1 MVFSGAPVTMDARGR
16 AFLAERLRVLSAE
29 VAADVTDA
37 FLRAHPDWVARY
49 GDRARLLGIEDAK
62 YHVSFLA
69 GTLEAG
75 APAAF
80 SEYARWTARV
90 LSARGIAPTF
100 LAENLAQVRDSL
112 SKRLPPDASSAFT
125 PYVAEALDALAA
137 PVSAD
142 DGQSADETR
151 ALTRGMYLQ
160 AVLAGER
167 NGALTVITEA
177 LRGGASA
184 LDMYVDVLQSTLYD
198 IGQMWESNK
207 ITVAHEHAATAITQF
222 VAAHLYDRLD
232 RSSGNPRGTLLITG
246 LEGELHSVGA
256 MMVADVLEAHGW
268 DVHFLGTNLPHR
280 SILDAIRERN
290 PDCIGISATML
301 FNVPAVRRLVDDIRK
316 EWGHSK
322 RIVLGG
328 AAFRH
333 APGLWQE
340 LGADGHA
347 RDLREA
353 LGVLCQ

>member
-1 MVFSGAPVTMDARGR
+1 MRALSGDI
-16 AFLAERLRVLSAE
+16 
-29 VAADVTDA
+29 AADVTDE

-49 GDRARLLGIEDAK
+49 GERARLRGIEDAK
-62 YHVSFLA
+62 YHISFLA
-69 GTLEAG
+69 GAFEAG

-80 SEYARWTARV
+80 AEYARWTGRV
-90 LSARGIAPTF
+90 LSARGIAPNF
-100 LAENLAQVRDSL
+100 LAENLVQVRDSL
-112 SKRLPPDASSAFT
+112 SARTSP
-125 PYVAEALDALAA
+125 EALLALAPYIDEALHALAA
-137 PVSAD
+137 PLPSGEPESAT
-142 DGQSADETR
+142 ETA
-151 ALTRGMYLQ
+151 ALTRAMYRQ

-167 NGALTVITEA
+167 KAALNVINEA

-198 IGQMWESNK
+198 IGQMWETNK

-222 VAAHLYDRLD
+222 VAAHLYERLD
-232 RSSGNPRGTLLITG
+232 RTAGNHYGTLLLTG

-256 MMVADVLEAHGW
+256 MMVADVLETRGW
-268 DVHFLGTNLPHR
+268 NVHFLGTNLPHA
-280 SILDAIRERN
+280 SILDAIRERK
-290 PDCIGISATML
+290 PDCVGISATML
-301 FNVPAVRRLVDDIRK
+301 FNVPAVRRLVDDIRR
-316 EWGHSK
+316 EWGSSK

-353 LGVLCQ
+353 LGLLCQ